1 MKAGTIE
8 SWAWSKRRWWLM
20 VMLVMGVQVLLIFL
34 LSAPETV
41 ARLHVRTQ
49 GIFLRADVTGIA
61 EGLSDPTMFV
71 LPSPHGFSGPAWV
84 NGRALEQPSLEW
96 TEPLRWLTQDPARLG
111 NDFCNYVAR
120 NATTSFKLSE
130 PSELEIIPAINDFRN
145 DLLPANSAFRVE
157 GELAH
162 RPLVSPLT
170 LPSQVAQDTVL
181 TSSEVSI
188 GVRDDGTVFS
198 AKLIKGCGDKGV
210 DDQAVNLARSA
221 RFARLSGTA
230 KRSTDTLSWGTL
242 VFQWLSVAPGTNSP
256 ATRP

>member
-1 MKAGTIE
+1 MNTRAIE
-8 SWAWSKRRWWLM
+8 PWAWSKRRWLLM
-20 VMLVMGVQVLLIFL
+20 VALVMGVQVLLIFC

-71 LPSPHGFSGPAWV
+71 LPNRHGFSGPAWV

-96 TEPLRWLTQDPARLG
+96 TEPPRWLTQDAARLG

-120 NATTSFKLSE
+120 NVTTSFKLSE
-130 PSELEIIPAINDFRN
+130 PSELELIPAINDFRN
-145 DLLPANSAFRVE
+145 DLMPTQSTVRVE

-162 RPLVSPLT
+162 RPLLSSLALT
-170 LPSQVAQDTVL
+170 PQSAQDTVL
-181 TSSEVSI
+181 ASSQVAI

-210 DDQAVNLARSA
+210 DDQAVNLARMA

-230 KRSTDTLSWGTL
+230 KKSPDTLSWGTL
-242 VFQWLSVAPGTNSP
+242 VFQWLSVAPATNSP
-256 ATRP
+256 LNRP